1 MLLRALIML
10 CCIGVLT
17 SSAALFV
24 QEYRATFFLQGTTN
38 DQIAYLAKANYVP
51 VPAASART
59 IRDLISNCAKL
70 TLLAPALKADPALAQ
85 IIEGRCADI
94 AAQIISTSPANARA
108 RALALLMAPKFSA
121 ADFAIAQKLAPY
133 EPWPLATRLSAIA
146 ASANLDPASE
156 ALAKADFARALQSFW
171 GRTEMVK
178 LYSENPT
185 LRPAIQHALTAI
197 APTEQANFIRLVRQ
211 TLAGAV

>member
-10 CCIGVLT
+10 CCVGVLT

-24 QEYRATFFLQGTTN
+24 QEYRAAFFLQGTTN
-38 DQIAYLAKANYVP
+38 DQIVYLGDANYVP
-51 VPAASART
+51 VSAASART
-59 IRDLISNCAKL
+59 LRDLVSNCANL
-70 TLLAPALKADPALAQ
+70 TLLAPALKADHALAQ
-85 IIEGRCADI
+85 IIKGRCADL
-94 AAQIISTSPANARA
+94 AAGILATSPANARA
-108 RALALLMAPKFSA
+108 RALALLMDPKFSA
-121 ADFAIAQKLAPY
+121 ADLANAQKLALY

-146 ASANLDPASE
+146 ASANLDAASE
-156 ALAKADFARALQSFW
+156 ALAKTDFARALQSFW

-178 LYSENPT
+178 LYSEKPA
-185 LRPAIQHALTAI
+185 LRPVIQDALTAI

>member
-10 CCIGVLT
+10 CCVGVLT

-24 QEYRATFFLQGTTN
+24 QEYRVAFLLQGTTN
-38 DQIAYLAKANYVP
+38 DQIAYLGDANYVP
-51 VPAASART
+51 VSAASART
-59 IRDLISNCAKL
+59 LRDLVSSCAKL
-70 TLLAPALKADPALAQ
+70 TLLAPALKADHALAQ
-85 IIEGRCADI
+85 IIKGRCADL
-94 AAQIISTSPANARA
+94 AADILATSPANARA
-108 RALALLMAPKFSA
+108 RALALLMDPKFSA
-121 ADFAIAQKLAPY
+121 ADLAIAQKLAPY

-146 ASANLDPASE
+146 ASANLDAASE
-156 ALAKADFARALQSFW
+156 ALAKTDFARALQSFW

-178 LYSENPT
+178 LYSEKPA
-185 LRPAIQHALTAI
+185 LRPVIQDALTAI